1 MVSLALACAAIGLA
15 PAVLWPALARAAA
28 AWNPAWSQSPP
39 SGSLWALGTC
49 NLALALAAVAG
60 TSLLWRRIRRRGL
73 RRAPTWNCGY
83 AAPTPR
89 MQYTSGSFAA
99 TITEWFSWIL
109 RPEHN
114 IHLPSETFPEHASFE
129 EHTPETVLDKVAR
142 PAAEAV
148 IRLAA
153 IARKLQHGR
162 VQAYLFY
169 IVAGLVLLGAIV
181 LKGGS
186 R

>member
-1 MVSLALACAAIGLA
+1 VVFLD
-15 PAVLWPALARAAA
+15 PA
-28 AWNPAWSQSPP
+28 
-39 SGSLWALGTC
+39 
-49 NLALALAAVAG
+49 
-60 TSLLWRRIRRRGL
+60 
-73 RRAPTWNCGY
+73 
-83 AAPTPR
+83 
-89 MQYTSGSFAA
+89 
-99 TITEWFSWIL
+99 
-109 RPEHN
+109 PEHN